1 MNLEIEKTTKT
12 EGWSNKDFMPKF
24 LELTLKNAAER
35 PEELKIYFAD
45 KELIFE
51 KKLFE
56 GLPYLIFKQDPKATP
71 GIFKLMPSIALERR
85 YSLYYLKCDNAD
97 LVDSVALK
105 HY

>member
-1 MNLEIEKTTKT
+1 MKLEIEKTTKT

-24 LELTLKNAAER
+24 LELTLKNDAER

-56 GLPYLIFKQDPKATP
+56 GLPYLIFKQDPKRES
-71 GIFKLMPSIALERR
+71 GIFKLMPSLGLERR
-85 YSLYYLKCDNAD
+85 YSLYYLKCDKPDSIASVN
-97 LVDSVALK
+97 LV
-105 HY
+105 HM